1 MTAATSMTTPIADI
15 SPDRA
20 GQHRADDQPEK
31 SRQIPELRGQDR
43 PEERA
48 SAGDS
53 GKMMA
58 EQHPAI
64 GGMEVC
70 AVIESVRRRDPP
82 IVQLDDAP
90 REEPAIEP
98 VRQHVETGC
107 GDHEP
112 EPVDLL
118 LWMENAG
125 DDSEADRTER
135 GDRGPEDRG
144 ESRHETM
151 LARSAERCKG
161 ST

>member
-1 MTAATSMTTPIADI
+1 
-15 SPDRA
+15 
-20 GQHRADDQPEK
+20 
-31 SRQIPELRGQDR
+31 
-43 PEERA
+43 
-48 SAGDS
+48 
-53 GKMMA
+53 MMA
-58 EQHPAI
+58 EQNVLMRGIKVGP
-64 GGMEVC
+64 V
-70 AVIESVRRRDPP
+70 VQPLRRRDPP

-90 REEPAIEP
+90 CEEPAIEP
-98 VRQHVETGC
+98 IGQHVEAGC

-151 LARSAERCKG
+151 LARSTESCKG
-161 ST
+161 SATRNAAVERIPLSLREGVKVRGMQGELKRIDALDCCV